1 MTEQALFSEDQL
13 KALPD
18 VTHLLVNAYRYA
30 SPKLLEHSQE
40 LAKLCKEVAARLG
53 WDEHLQRAAFLGGL
67 FHDVGYLTAPMSLK
81 DWQTDNPPSADMEN
95 KHPELGAELLKNVSC
110 MQPILP
116 VVRHHHE
123 HWDGSGFPDGLKGE
137 QVPVL
142 ARLVSV
148 LHEYQT
154 LVQGHGTTDGMSEQ
168 EAREIMLEDAG
179 VTLDPN
185 IVDAFLK
192 LLDEKAAANAAQEP
206 A

>member
-18 VTHLLVNAYRYA
+18 VTHLLVNAYRLI

-40 LAKLCKEVAARLG
+40 LAKLCKEVASRLG
-53 WDEHLQRAAFLGGL
+53 WDDGLQRAAFLGGL
-67 FHDVGYLTAPMSLK
+67 FHDVGYLTSPMSLQ
-81 DWQTDNPPSADMEN
+81 DWQAENAHNADMEN
-95 KHPELGAELLKNVSC
+95 QHPELGAELLKNVSC
-110 MQPILP
+110 MLPILP

-137 QVPVL
+137 QVPKL

-148 LHEYQT
+148 LHAYQT
-154 LVQGHGTTDGMSEQ
+154 LVRGHGTTDAMNEQ

-179 VTLDPN
+179 LTLDPN

-192 LLDEKAAANAAQEP
+192 LLDEKAAANAEQEQ